1 MLTFRPCDES
11 NLGVSG
17 LCDLEGQTLFEP
29 TIWGKQ
35 VSIDNAQGS
44 KSCKNSK
51 KGRQIEKKER

>member
-11 NLGVSG
+11 NLGDSG

-35 VSIDNAQGS
+35 VH
-44 KSCKNSK
+44 
-51 KGRQIEKKER
+51 KEIFFWCALFGYIYFCYFHV